1 MAGVPPE
8 DGPVAPAPSP
18 PAAVPGEDQMLISV
32 DAGLD
37 APSIYEIFPDGTY
50 VPQPQ
55 SQRAKLSAAAAALVS
70 RALAP
75 PSNGGGNGGGGGAR
89 APSARGSA
97 AADLPPGAGPP
108 TSGGAAKP
116 ALATPATS
124 AAEGSSDPDWPATAA
139 TALETAL
146 AELSRAV
153 DVIDALRAPDR
164 PALTLKRVAAVAG
177 IAAGGSGGAGLPGA
191 LAGGDVNL
199 GAIKTSIAAAGAA
212 AAGKRR
218 SLAAAAATLR
228 GRVAAFR
235 AWAAED
241 NTYISGVLTVRRGAG
256 AFRRDTSGRLPMVD
270 VGDGDFRPLVKRPL
284 PALMAVRVPP
294 PVRLHVAVTRADQ
307 RVGSADPDGARDS
320 FLFPLPSERNAARPW
335 PAETVGFLVP
345 GGASG
350 PDPSRAPT
358 AGAAAAAVSPA
369 TGSSPPAVV
378 AAADMIAAIRRAR
391 LAAFQRLTFERML
404 REAAAATTS
413 SSSANAAGALRT
425 VQITATTAA
434 VDCGW
439 NHVLVFA
446 RTRYPFVPDGVV
458 NYLAPGTTGANSNG
472 GAPGSTTSG
481 PLSGVATPVVAG
493 AGTATSGRQAPP
505 GSSAEATTAASPG
518 RRPRVTRG
526 VGAGQGIFAATAA
539 ADATV
544 LEVVALAS
552 SARATVALS
561 ATAGP
566 ESPSQANKATYVAA
580 TSVLPRVVAAAA
592 SRAAARALER
602 AVDDAAAA
610 LRLTVEW
617 TRSMA
622 HPDELRARVTACAI
636 DGDGPTRFLATFDAM
651 GLPPPS
657 AAAAPPSPPDPAIGA
672 APPGAGHIRAT
683 PAFGVIVAL
692 PEDVGGRGRGRAFSS
707 AGTGAAPR
715 DDYREAG
722 HAGGGAPGATA
733 AADPTAASYAA
744 ITAGGLDD
752 VPRSYIMPAVGGEV
766 RSLLG
771 LLASVRLLDAMEM
784 AARTTPHAELDVD
797 RQGFCVVVIAP
808 RTPRVLRARVWP
820 HARKVPWSEL
830 AVSPDA
836 ATRGLAADY
845 AEATRSG
852 IPASAATWW
861 ARPDSGAAELPV
873 SLVWLD
879 GKRVTGFPVVSS
891 GRLEPWKRLLR
902 QLTGVVLPPEAVAAA
917 AAAAASARPP
927 GPRPDARAL
936 HAAMSP
942 LGGQPGGLP
951 GGGGRGGGVASGTN
965 GPAASGEGA
974 GVPMAGVRP
983 ATGAAASMFNT
994 GATANGPAVDYGLGF
1009 GAPPPRG
1016 GGGANG
1022 MG

>member
-1 MAGVPPE
+1 
-8 DGPVAPAPSP
+8 
-18 PAAVPGEDQMLISV
+18 MLVSV

-75 PSNGGGNGGGGGAR
+75 PTDGAATDGARTPSLGGA
-89 APSARGSA
+89 A
-97 AADLPPGAGPP
+97 AADLPSGGEPP
-108 TSGGAAKP
+108 TGNGAAKP
-116 ALATPATS
+116 AAAMGTAKA
-124 AAEGSSDPDWPATAA
+124 AAEGSPDPDWPATAA

-146 AELSRAV
+146 SELSRAV

-164 PALTLKRVAAVAG
+164 PALTLRRVAAVAG

-191 LAGGDVNL
+191 VAGGDVNL
-199 GAIKTSIAAAGAA
+199 GAIKTSMAAAGAA

-235 AWAAED
+235 TWAAED

-256 AFRRDTSGRLPMVD
+256 ACRRDTSGRLPLVD

-320 FLFPLPSERNAARPW
+320 FLFSLPPERNAALPW
-335 PAETVGFLVP
+335 PGETVGFRAP
-345 GGASG
+345 AGAG
-350 PDPSRAPT
+350 PDPSRTSAS
-358 AGAAAAAVSPA
+358 GAAAAAAPPA
-369 TGSSPPAVV
+369 TGSAPPAVV
-378 AAADMIAAIRRAR
+378 AAADMIAAVRRAR

-413 SSSANAAGALRT
+413 SSAAQAVGALHT

-446 RTRYPFVPDGVV
+446 RTRYPVVPDGVV
-458 NYLAPGTTGANSNG
+458 NYVTPGATDAEGNG
-472 GAPGSTTSG
+472 HAPGSTPSG
-481 PLSGVATPVVAG
+481 PLPVVATPAVAG
-493 AGTATSGRQAPP
+493 AVAAMPGRRAPP
-505 GSSAEATTAASPG
+505 GAAAEAATAASPG

-526 VGAGQGIFAATAA
+526 VGAGQGVFAAAAA

-622 HPDELRARVTACAI
+622 HPDELRARVTASAV

-651 GLPPPS
+651 GLPPPA

-715 DDYREAG
+715 DDHREAG
-722 HAGGGAPGATA
+722 HSAGGAPGATT
-733 AADPTAASYAA
+733 AADATAASYAA

-830 AVSPDA
+830 AASSDA
-836 ATRGLAADY
+836 ATRSFAADY
-845 AEATRSG
+845 ADAKSGAT
-852 IPASAATWW
+852 PASAAHWW
-861 ARPDSGAAELPV
+861 ARPDAGAAELPV
-873 SLVWLD
+873 SVVWLD
-879 GKRVTGFPVVSS
+879 GKRVAGFPVVSA

-902 QLTGVVLPPEAVAAA
+902 QLAGVVLPPEAKAAA

-927 GPRPDARAL
+927 GPRADTRAL

-942 LGGQPGGLP
+942 LGGRPGGLL
-951 GGGGRGGGVASGTN
+951 GGGGRGGGVAGGTN
-965 GPAASGEGA
+965 GPAVAGGG
-974 GVPMAGVRP
+974 GVPMAGVMP
-983 ATGAAASMFNT
+983 AAGAAASMFHAGTT
-994 GATANGPAVDYGLGF
+994 GNGLAVDYGLGF
-1009 GAPPPRG
+1009 VAQPPRG

>member
-1 MAGVPPE
+1 
-8 DGPVAPAPSP
+8 
-18 PAAVPGEDQMLISV
+18 MLVSV

-55 SQRAKLSAAAAALVS
+55 SQRAKLSAAASALVS

-75 PSNGGGNGGGGGAR
+75 PAESAAADGAR
-89 APSARGSA
+89 TPSVEGAA
-97 AADLPPGAGPP
+97 AADLPPGGEPSAGI
-108 TSGGAAKP
+108 GAANP
-116 ALATPATS
+116 AAATAAATA
-124 AAEGSSDPDWPATAA
+124 AAEGSPDPDWPATAA

-146 AELSRAV
+146 SELSRAV

-164 PALTLKRVAAVAG
+164 PALTLRRVAAVAG

-199 GAIKTSIAAAGAA
+199 GAIKTSMAAAGAA

-218 SLAAAAATLR
+218 SLAAAAVTLR

-241 NTYISGVLTVRRGAG
+241 NTYISGVLNVRRGAG
-256 AFRRDTSGRLPMVD
+256 ACRRDTSGRLPLVD

-320 FLFPLPSERNAARPW
+320 FLFSLPPERNAALPW
-335 PAETVGFLVP
+335 PGETVGFRAP

-350 PDPSRAPT
+350 PDPSRASA
-358 AGAAAAAVSPA
+358 AGAAAAAAPPA
-369 TGSSPPAVV
+369 TGSAPPAVV
-378 AAADMIAAIRRAR
+378 AAADMIAAVRRAR

-413 SSSANAAGALRT
+413 SSAAQAMGALRT

-439 NHVLVFA
+439 NHVLMFA
-446 RTRYPFVPDGVV
+446 RTRYPVVPDGVV
-458 NYLAPGTTGANSNG
+458 NYVAPSVTGAESNG
-472 GAPGSTTSG
+472 VAPGSTTSG
-481 PLSGVATPVVAG
+481 PLPGVATPAL
-493 AGTATSGRQAPP
+493 AGTGAAMAGRQAPDMAA
-505 GSSAEATTAASPG
+505 AEAVTAASPG

-526 VGAGQGIFAATAA
+526 VGAGQGVFAATAA

-602 AVDDAAAA
+602 AVDDAAAV

-622 HPDELRARVTACAI
+622 HPDELRARVAASAV

-651 GLPPPS
+651 GLPPPA

-715 DDYREAG
+715 DDHRETG
-722 HAGGGAPGATA
+722 HFGSAPGATT
-733 AADPTAASYAA
+733 AADAIAASYAA

-766 RSLLG
+766 RSVLG

-830 AVSPDA
+830 AASPDA
-836 ATRGLAADY
+836 TTRSLAADY
-845 AEATRSG
+845 ADAKRGAT
-852 IPASAATWW
+852 PAGAVHWW
-861 ARPDSGAAELPV
+861 ARPDAGAAELPV
-873 SLVWLD
+873 SVVWLD
-879 GKRVTGFPVVSS
+879 GKRVAGFPVVSA

-902 QLTGVVLPPEAVAAA
+902 QLSGVVLPPEAVAAA
-917 AAAAASARPP
+917 AAASASALPP

-942 LGGQPGGLP
+942 LGGRPGGLP
-951 GGGGRGGGVASGTN
+951 GGGGRGGGVAGGAN
-965 GPAASGEGA
+965 GPAGGGGGGA
-974 GVPMAGVRP
+974 PMAGVMP
-983 ATGAAASMFNT
+983 AAGAAAPMFST
-994 GATANGPAVDYGLGF
+994 GATGNGPAVDYALGY
-1009 GAPPPRG
+1009 GAQPPRG
-1016 GGGANG
+1016 TGGANG